1 MNLSG
6 ERIRFPVAAGLFY
19 PANKEKILETF
30 VSYDM
35 EKQIENNSQVMA
47 VIAPHCAW
55 DLSGQVAAE
64 AFCACKERRHSINRV
79 VILSSIHE
87 PVEPGLFL
95 SNSDFFDTPL
105 GKLKVDS
112 QANEELRS
120 CSTIFEINDIPHLR
134 ELSIEV
140 LLPFV
145 KYYFP
150 NALIVPVL
158 MGSNFPGLVKGFTGA
173 LQLAFG
179 GECNK
184 TIFIISTCLAKHT
197 DKYKAACQADHF
209 VKCCLEGKG
218 FAIEKNFLKGTIS
231 GCCAPL
237 AAAFLESGL
246 AEKKHNY
253 ILPQGIQHFSGDGAH
268 IYCGAIAFS

>member
-1 MNLSG
+1 MRTSG

-19 PANKEKILETF
+19 PANKEKILEAF
-30 VSYDM
+30 VSYGM
-35 EKQIENNSQVMA
+35 EKQIDNNSQVMA

-55 DLSGQVAAE
+55 DLSGQVAAD
-64 AFCACKERRHSINRV
+64 AFCACKERRLSISRV

-87 PVEPGLFL
+87 PVDPGLFL
-95 SNSDFFDTPL
+95 SNSDFFETPL
-105 GKLKVDS
+105 GKIKVDS
-112 QANEELRS
+112 QANEELCS
-120 CSTIFEINDIPHLR
+120 CSTIFEINDIPHLS

-145 KYYFP
+145 KYHFP
-150 NALIVPVL
+150 KAAIVPVL
-158 MGSNFPGLVKGFTGA
+158 MGSIFPGLVKGFAGA

-179 GECNK
+179 GECNN

-197 DKYKAACQADHF
+197 DNNKAACQADHF
-209 VKCCLEGKG
+209 IKYCLEGNG
-218 FAIEKNFLKGTIS
+218 NSIEQDYLNGIIS

-237 AAAFLESGL
+237 TAAFLESGL
-246 AEKKHNY
+246 AEKKQGC
-253 ILPQGIQHFSGDGAH
+253 ILPHGIQHFSRDGAH